1 MSDDLVNIEVN
12 GVPLKA
18 RKGQMIMQV
27 TDPAHIYIP
36 RFCYHEKL
44 TVAANCRMCLVEV
57 EKAPKPMPACATPV
71 AEGMKV
77 FTKSPKAVGAQRA
90 TMEFLL
96 INHPLD
102 CPICDQ
108 GGECELQDLA
118 MGFGRDISRFAER
131 KRVVKDK
138 NLGPLVST
146 DMTRCIHCTR
156 CVRFGE
162 EIQGYPQMGTT
173 GRGEHMEVG
182 TYIEQSVD
190 HELSAN
196 IIDLCPVGALNNKPF
211 RYHAR
216 SWEMQQQE
224 LVSPHD
230 AFGTNLYAHTLRGRI
245 MRIVPRENEAI
256 NETWIAD
263 RDRFGFE
270 GIYSGERVTQPLMR
284 INGAL
289 EAVDWE
295 VALTAAAEGLQKA
308 IAAHG
313 AASAGFLSSP
323 TATVEEMYLLARI
336 ARSLGSGNIDHR
348 LRQLD
353 FRAPD
358 AEGAYPNLGMP
369 IADVDKL
376 EGILV
381 IGANL
386 RHEVPMLAH
395 RIRKA
400 AVKGGAKVAFLNPR
414 RFEYLFPVAAYGLA
428 ERDLVGELTAVVHA
442 AAAAT
447 GKPVPAGLK
456 SATVADHHRAVA
468 AVLAAG
474 TRRAVMLGN
483 LAQRHPAYSE
493 LKRLAGLLAS
503 LTGARLALI
512 TEGPNAAGAYLAGAV
527 PHREPG
533 DKPARTPGLAAGA
546 MLDSALKAYVLFGGI
561 DPAHDL
567 GAGTDTLRT
576 ADLVVAATTHLP
588 ASLREVAHIVLPIG
602 SFAESS
608 GTYVNMEG
616 RWQSWTGAA
625 KLVGDSRP
633 GWKVLRV
640 LANLLAVPGV
650 EYISA
655 EEIRE
660 ALRSVCGENL
670 TEPAGTVGAASGTPA
685 ARTPAGGGGATEAG
699 SANGGAEPSGP
710 WIDIPPY
717 QVDVLVRG
725 SEALGKTRDG
735 RLTRDV
741 L

>member
-27 TDPAHIYIP
+27 TDPAAIYIP

-77 FTKSPKAVGAQRA
+77 FTKSPKAVAAQRA

-138 NLGPLVST
+138 NLGPLIST

-156 CVRFGE
+156 CVRFGQ

-216 SWEMQQQE
+216 AWEMQQQA

-245 MRIVPRENEAI
+245 MRVVPRENEAI

-270 GIYSGERVTQPLMR
+270 GIYAGERVTQPLLR
-284 INGAL
+284 VNGAL
-289 EAVDWE
+289 EEVEWE
-295 VALTAAAEGLQKA
+295 AALTAAAEGLQKT
-308 IAAHG
+308 IAKHG
-313 AASAGFLSSP
+313 GASAGFLSSP
-323 TATVEEMYLLARI
+323 AATVEEMYLLARI

-353 FRAPD
+353 FRAQES
-358 AEGAYPNLGMP
+358 EGAYPNLGMP
-369 IADVDKL
+369 IAEVEKL
-376 EGILV
+376 EGVLI

-386 RHEVPMLAH
+386 RHEMPMLAH

-400 AVKGGAKVAFLNPR
+400 AVKGGAKVGFLNPR
-414 RFEYLFPVAAYGLA
+414 VFEYLFPVAAYGLA
-428 ERDLVGELTAVVHA
+428 ERDLVGNLTAVVHA
-442 AAAAT
+442 AAAAAK
-447 GKPVPAGLK
+447 KPVPAGLK
-456 SATVADHHRAVA
+456 GATVTDDHRSVA
-468 AVLAAG
+468 SVLAAG
-474 TRRAVMLGN
+474 TRRAVLLGN

-493 LKRLAGLLAS
+493 LKWLAGLLAS
-503 LTGARLALI
+503 LTGARLGLI

-527 PHREPG
+527 PHRQPG
-533 DKPARTPGLAAGA
+533 GSPARLPGLAVRA
-546 MLDSALKAYVLFGGI
+546 MMDSALKAYMLFGGI
-561 DPAHDL
+561 DPALDL
-567 GAGTDTLRT
+567 GAGCDPLRT
-576 ADLVVAATTHLP
+576 AELVVAATTHLP
-588 ASLREVAHIVLPIG
+588 ASLREVVHVVLPVG

-608 GTYVNMEG
+608 GTYVNIEG
-616 RWQSWTGAA
+616 RWQSWAGAA

-650 EYISA
+650 DYISS
-655 EEIRE
+655 EEVRE
-660 ALRSVCGENL
+660 SLRSVCGEGL
-670 TEPAGTVGAASGTPA
+670 TEPL
-685 ARTPAGGGGATEAG
+685 GGGAGAVGGGAVGSGAVGG
-699 SANGGAEPSGP
+699 SAVGGSAVDGGAETSGP

-717 QVDVLVRG
+717 QVDALVRG
-725 SEALGKTRDG
+725 SEALGKTKDG
-735 RLTRDV
+735 RLARDV
-741 L
+741 I

>member
-27 TDPAHIYIP
+27 TDPAAIYIP

-77 FTKSPKAVGAQRA
+77 FTKSPKAVAAQRA

-138 NLGPLVST
+138 NLGALVST

-156 CVRFGE
+156 CVRFGQ

-216 SWEMQQQE
+216 AWEMQQQA

-230 AFGTNLYAHTLRGRI
+230 AFGTNLYAHTLRGKI

-270 GIYSGERVTQPLMR
+270 GIYSGERVTQPLLR
-284 INGAL
+284 VNGAL
-289 EAVDWE
+289 QEVEWE
-295 VALTAAAEGLQKA
+295 VALTAAAEGLQKT
-308 IAAHG
+308 IAEHG

-323 TATVEEMYLLARI
+323 AATVEEMYLLARI
-336 ARSLGSGNIDHR
+336 ARGLGSGNIDHR

-353 FRAPD
+353 FRAQE

-369 IADVDKL
+369 IAEVEKL
-376 EGILV
+376 EGVLI

-386 RHEVPMLAH
+386 RNEMPMLAH

-414 RFEYLFPVAAYGLA
+414 VFEYLFPVAAYGLA
-428 ERDLVGELTAVVHA
+428 ERDLVGNLTAVVHA
-442 AAAAT
+442 AAAAAN
-447 GKPVPAGLK
+447 KPLPPGLK
-456 SATVADHHRAVA
+456 GATVTDDHKSVA

-474 TRRAVMLGN
+474 TRRAVLLGN

-503 LTGARLALI
+503 LTGARLALM

-527 PHREPG
+527 PHRQPG
-533 DKPARTPGLAAGA
+533 GMPARSPGLAARA
-546 MLDSALKAYVLFGGI
+546 MMDSALKAYVLFGGI
-561 DPAHDL
+561 DPVLDL
-567 GAGTDTLRT
+567 GAGCDPLRT
-576 ADLVVAATTHLP
+576 AELVVAATTHLP

-608 GTYVNMEG
+608 GTYVNIEG
-616 RWQSWTGAA
+616 RWQSWAGAA

-650 EYISA
+650 DYISS
-655 EEIRE
+655 EEIRDS
-660 ALRSVCGENL
+660 LRSVCGEGL
-670 TEPAGTVGAASGTPA
+670 TEPLGGAGA
-685 ARTPAGGGGATEAG
+685 AGGGDAVGG
-699 SANGGAEPSGP
+699 SAVGGSAVNGGAEPSGP

-725 SEALGKTRDG
+725 SEALGKTKDG
-735 RLTRDV
+735 RLARDV
-741 L
+741 I

>member
-1 MSDDLVNIEVN
+1 MMSDDLVNIEVN

-27 TDPAHIYIP
+27 TDPAAIYIP

-77 FTKSPKAVGAQRA
+77 FTKSPKAVAAQRA

-156 CVRFGE
+156 CVRFGQ

-230 AFGTNLYAHTLRGRI
+230 AFGTNIYAHTLRGKI

-289 EAVDWE
+289 EAVEWE
-295 VALTAAAEGLQKA
+295 AALTAAAEGLQKA
-308 IAAHG
+308 IAEHG

-336 ARSLGSGNIDHR
+336 ARGLGCGNIDHR

-353 FRAPD
+353 FRAQEG
-358 AEGAYPNLGMP
+358 EGAYPDLGMP

-376 EGILV
+376 EGVLV
-381 IGANL
+381 IGSNL
-386 RHEVPMLAH
+386 RHEMPMLAH

-414 RFEYLFPVAAYGLA
+414 VFEYLFPVAAYGLA
-428 ERDLVGELTAVVHA
+428 ERDLVGDLTAVVHA
-442 AAAAT
+442 AAAAAN
-447 GKPVPAGLK
+447 KPAPAGLK
-456 SATVADHHRAVA
+456 GATVSDDHRSVA

-474 TRRAVMLGN
+474 TRRAVILGN

-503 LTGARLALI
+503 LTGARLAII

-533 DKPARTPGLAAGA
+533 GRRARSPGLAAGA
-546 MLDSALKAYVLFGGI
+546 MLDSTLKAYVLFGGI
-561 DPAHDL
+561 DPALDL
-567 GAGTDTLRT
+567 RAGGDTLRA
-576 ADLVVAATTHLP
+576 ADLVVAATTHLSS
-588 ASLREVAHIVLPIG
+588 SLREVAHIVLPIG

-608 GTYVNMEG
+608 GTYVNIEG
-616 RWQSWTGAA
+616 RWQSWSGAA

-640 LANLLAVPGV
+640 LANLLAVPGID
-650 EYISA
+650 YISS

-660 ALRSVCGENL
+660 ALRSVCGEGL
-670 TEPAGTVGAASGTPA
+670 TGPGGTVEAGV
-685 ARTPAGGGGATEAG
+685 RTPMGAPAVGGADA
-699 SANGGAEPSGP
+699 ANGGPEPSGL

-725 SEALGKTRDG
+725 SEALAKTKDG
-735 RLTRDV
+735 RLARDV
-741 L
+741 I